1 LLLMICIF
9 FVKTS
14 CMKNFFQ
21 SFFII
26 LIGQLCFVYP
36 VDAQLKSLPRG
47 GNKKAF
53 VGEQIGIT
61 DVVIHYSR
69 PGVKKREGHI
79 WGELIPVGF
88 TELGYGFKKPAPW
101 RAGANENTT
110 IEFSTDVKI
119 DAMDLP
125 AGRYGFF
132 VAYGPDE
139 STLIFSKN
147 STSWGNFFYDPA
159 EDALRIKVKPV
170 KTAQNTEWLKYEF
183 TDQTASSA
191 VVQLQ
196 WEKLMLAFRIDVDV
210 IKTQI
215 ASYRRE
221 LRGAYALPGNWQTW
235 NEAAAYC
242 AANNTNLEE
251 GLAWADSSTSYIFG
265 GTESFTAWQTKAAIL
280 DSMGRK
286 QEAAAIMKKALPF
299 GNQLEVYIYGISLIS
314 AKEPKEAF
322 EIFKMNYNKTPN
334 TLFTNIGMAS
344 GYSALGD
351 YKNALVFAQKALVF
365 AKGGNKLIIETNIK
379 DLQNGKDMND

>member
-1 LLLMICIF
+1 MRNYFRTCVVIVIVQLF
-9 FVKTS
+9 FTG
-14 CMKNFFQ
+14 
-21 SFFII
+21 
-26 LIGQLCFVYP
+26 LA
-36 VDAQLKSLPRG
+36 DAQLKSLPRG
-47 GNKKAF
+47 ANKKAF
-53 VGEQIGIT
+53 IGEQIGIT

-69 PGVKKREGHI
+69 PGVKKREDHI

-88 TELGYGFKKPAPW
+88 TELGYGTKKPAPW

-119 DAMDLP
+119 EGQNLP

-132 VAYGPDE
+132 VAYGPE
-139 STLIFSKN
+139 ECILIFSKN

-159 EDALRIKVKPV
+159 EDALRVKVKPV
-170 KTAQNTEWLKYEF
+170 KTDKSTEWLKYEF
-183 TDQTASSA
+183 TEQTPSSA

-196 WEKLMLAFRIDVDV
+196 WEKLMIGFRIDVDV

-221 LRGAYALPGNWQTW
+221 LRGDKALPGNWQAW

-286 QEAAAIMKKALPF
+286 AEAAVIMKKALPY
-299 GNQLEVYIYGISLIS
+299 GNQLEVYVYGLSLIT
-314 AKEPKEAF
+314 AKEPKEAM
-322 EIFKMNYNKTPN
+322 EIFKMNYSKHPDN
-334 TLFTNIGMAS
+334 LFTSIGMAS

-351 YKNALVFAQKALVF
+351 YKTALPYAQKALTY

-379 DLQNGKDMND
+379 DLQNGKDINY

>member
-1 LLLMICIF
+1 MRN
-9 FVKTS
+9 FVRS
-14 CMKNFFQ
+14 
-21 SFFII
+21 SVFIVI
-26 LIGQLCFVYP
+26 IQLCFAGLA
-36 VDAQLKSLPRG
+36 DGQLKSLPRG

-53 VGEQIGIT
+53 IGEQIGIT
-61 DVVIHYSR
+61 DVIIHYSR

-79 WGELIPVGF
+79 WGELIPAGF
-88 TELGYGFKKPAPW
+88 TELGYGTKKPAPW

-119 DAMDLP
+119 EGQDLP

-132 VAYGPDE
+132 VAYGRE
-139 STLIFSKN
+139 ECILIFSKN
-147 STSWGNFFYDPA
+147 STSWGNFFYDPT
-159 EDALRIKVKPV
+159 EDALRVKVKPV
-170 KTAQNTEWLKYEF
+170 KTDISTEWLKYEF
-183 TDQTASSA
+183 TEQTPSSA

-196 WEKLMLAFRIDVDV
+196 WEKLMIAFRIDVDV

-221 LRGAYALPGNWQTW
+221 LRGDKALPGNWQAW

-251 GLAWADSSTSYIFG
+251 GLSWADSSTSYIFG

-286 QEAAAIMKKALPF
+286 TEAAAIMKKALPY
-299 GNQLEVYIYGISLIS
+299 GNLLEVYVYGMSLIS
-314 AKEPKEAF
+314 AKEPRQAF
-322 EIFKMNYNKTPN
+322 EIFKMNYGKDPN
-334 TLFTNIGMAS
+334 NLFTNIGMAS

-351 YKNALVFAQKALVF
+351 YKTALPYAQKALTY

-379 DLQNGKDMND
+379 DLQNGKDINY

>member
-1 LLLMICIF
+1 MR
-9 FVKTS
+9 
-14 CMKNFFQ
+14 NF
-21 SFFII
+21 IRPCLVI
-26 LIGQLCFVYP
+26 LIAQLCFAGP
-36 VDAQLKSLPRG
+36 ATAQLKSLPRG

-119 DAMDLP
+119 EGKDLP

-132 VAYGPDE
+132 VAYGPE
-139 STLIFSKN
+139 ECTLIFSKN

-170 KTAQNTEWLKYEF
+170 KTDKGVEWLRYEF
-183 TDQTASSA
+183 TEQTPSSA
-191 VVQLQ
+191 LVQLQ
-196 WEKLMLAFRIDVDV
+196 WEKLMIAFRIDVDV
-210 IKTQI
+210 VKTQI

-221 LRGAYALPGNWQTW
+221 LRGDKALPGNWQAW

-251 GLAWADSSTSYIFG
+251 GLSWADSSTSFIFG
-265 GTESFTAWQTKAAIL
+265 GTESFTAWETKASIL

-286 QEAAAIMKKALPF
+286 PEAAAIMKKALPY
-299 GNQLEVYIYGISLIS
+299 GNQLEVYIYGLSLIT

-322 EIFKMNYNKTPN
+322 EIFKMNYSKTPN

-351 YKNALVFAQKALVF
+351 FKNALAYAQKALLL
-365 AKGGNKLIIETNIK
+365 AKGGNKLIIENNIK
-379 DLQNGKDMND
+379 DLQSGKDMND